1 MSQETSNSKL
11 YLLIFILSIAVVV
24 LTAGLYA
31 NIVNVGGKFPE
42 DKTLSVTGSSS
53 QLVFPDTASINIGVI
68 TKAMTARESSDKNAQ
83 AMNAVINILKNL
95 SIQEKDIRTSTLS
108 IQPE

>member
-31 NIVNVGGKFPE
+31 NIVSSNIGGKFPE

-68 TKAMTARESSDKNAQ
+68 TKAMTARGSRDKKWARNWSQ
-83 AMNAVINILKNL
+83 FFLNL
-95 SIQEKDIRTSTLS
+95 STDAKAHLISQFPL
-108 IQPE
+108 P